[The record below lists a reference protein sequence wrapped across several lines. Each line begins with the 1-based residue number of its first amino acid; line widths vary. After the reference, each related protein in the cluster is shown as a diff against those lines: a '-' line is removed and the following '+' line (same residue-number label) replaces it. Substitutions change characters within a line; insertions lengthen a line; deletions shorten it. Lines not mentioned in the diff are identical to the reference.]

1 MGLFDQI
8 IGALNNPNQAGSSD
22 QLGNILNTAQQ
33 LSQNFGVSPQASQTV
48 MSMVGS
54 QVRSALQ
61 QKRSEVGNDSVQDM
75 VNQFG
80 GTSPNYQAVQM
91 LFSPQQQQQVIQ
103 TISQHTGIN
112 SETIAAI
119 LPMAVP
125 LILNLLKTGT
135 STQSPQSSASNNVLN
150 GFLDAD
156 GDGDVDV
163 ADAMRLAG
171 QYLQT

>member
-80 GTSPNYQAVQM
+80 GTSPNSQAVQM

-135 STQSPQSSASNNVLN
+135 STQSPESSASNNVLN

-171 QYLQT
+171 QYLQK